1 MALAFLGLYLG
12 HEQTVPNPQP
22 QKSRDAF
29 IFALLSAIALCAMA
43 ATVHSQ
49 GKRFTE
55 GRNDFTPFYSGAY
68 ALEQG
73 KLYDQ
78 ATLLAIEDERAGFH
92 SEEHGYIRLPFHAA
106 FLWPLSRL
114 PYQTA
119 YVIWQ
124 TLSLLAVVGFVA
136 LWRQPPFWEVLVWTS
151 MSFAVLHVW
160 LKGQD
165 VNFLLLAIAVTALL
179 HRKGRIFAAGLVFS
193 LCAAKF
199 HLFLLTPVLIFA
211 RRDWA
216 FLRGLLSGG
225 AVLALICFAVA
236 GPNWPME
243 FLEEA
248 LTPKYSPGEANMPN
262 LHGALSPLPG
272 APALEVIASIL
283 AAVAVWFA
291 ARRTDF
297 QFGLAA
303 SLIGGLLLSRHSYLL
318 DVAIILPACLT
329 VLAVS
334 RFKTSKVAAAALLMP
349 PGALAIGVGSPYS
362 AIAVGVALA
371 LLLGMGLEGG
381 AAAAS
386 DEEQEAAET
395 ASFRDSQALPAM
407 SRAATAAAT
416 AVGRS
421 TPPSR

>member
-1 MALAFLGLYLG
+1 MAYVVPLPIRWPC
-12 HEQTVPNPQP
+12 VPNPQP
-22 QKSRDAF
+22 QKSRDAY

-49 GKRFTE
+49 GKRFSE
-55 GRNDFTPFYSGAY
+55 GRNDFTPLYSGAY

-78 ATLLAIEDERAGFH
+78 PTLLAIEDERAGFH

-106 FLWPLSRL
+106 FMWPLSRL
-114 PYQTA
+114 PYQSA
-119 YVIWQ
+119 YVVWQ
-124 TLSLLAVVGFVA
+124 ILSLLAVVGFVA
-136 LWRQPPFWEVLVWTS
+136 LWRPPPFWEVLVWTS

-165 VNFLLLAIAVTALL
+165 VSFLLLALAVTAML
-179 HRKGRIFAAGLVFS
+179 HRQGRVFAAGLVFS

-211 RRDWA
+211 RRDWP
-216 FLRGLLSGG
+216 FLKGLLSGG
-225 AVLALICFAVA
+225 ATLALISFAVA
-236 GPNWPME
+236 GPAWPLE
-243 FLEEA
+243 FLEAA
-248 LTPKYSPGEANMPN
+248 LTPKFSPGEANMPN

-272 APALEVIASIL
+272 ALALEVMASIA

-318 DVAIILPACLT
+318 DCAILLPACLT

-334 RFKTSKVAAAALLMP
+334 NFKMSKVAAAALLMP

-371 LLLGMGLEGG
+371 LLAGMGLEGWR
-381 AAAAS
+381 
-386 DEEQEAAET
+386 AAE
-395 ASFRDSQALPAM
+395 ASSADERSFRDSQALPAM
-407 SRAATAAAT
+407 SRAATAAAA

-421 TPPSR
+421 MPPSR